1 MFDKVAT
8 SYAQFSISGLYSTP
22 PPRRQEKILKFRKIF
37 WTRMKYPAEISKNTD
52 KTKTKPLIS
61 SCSFLR
67 NGLDAYWTRDTP
79 YGV

>member
-52 KTKTKPLIS
+52 MQKGEI
-61 SCSFLR
+61 
-67 NGLDAYWTRDTP
+67 
-79 YGV
+79 